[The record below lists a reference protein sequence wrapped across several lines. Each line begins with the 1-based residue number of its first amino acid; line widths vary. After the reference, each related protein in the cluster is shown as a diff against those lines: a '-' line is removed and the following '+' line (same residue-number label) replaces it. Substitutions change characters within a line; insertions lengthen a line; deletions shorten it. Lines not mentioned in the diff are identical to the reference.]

1 VKELRVN
8 LTETYCHH
16 SRHTQSHTGRRRRF
30 PRSLV
35 GFIEFR
41 RFEFRGDRDD
51 PNPAAAVNSLTGR
64 EGWNVAPHLT
74 PVQLQVE
81 IHVRKP
87 SDAGAIPEHLAP
99 IMERLALNRSNW
111 VEIVRGFGRLFKPAA
126 GRSTSLIDAAARRS
140 RRWFQG
146 QAAGRAAFV

>member
-8 LTETYCHH
+8 LTETDCHH

-64 EGWNVAPHLT
+64 EGWNVEKTIGVSAFENNWRK
-74 PVQLQVE
+74 QLVSVLLEQLVSVLFV
-81 IHVRKP
+81 VRK
-87 SDAGAIPEHLAP
+87 
-99 IMERLALNRSNW
+99 MN
-111 VEIVRGFGRLFKPAA
+111 
-126 GRSTSLIDAAARRS
+126 
-140 RRWFQG
+140 
-146 QAAGRAAFV
+146 